1 MHCQVSY
8 RLKDENLFVSRE
20 IKTKV
25 ATQTSSSLVKSI
37 NMLHASSV
45 EPIEFFSSSV
55 RRIKTE
61 ISSSGAISQFF
72 SNNIIQIYSRSDYR
86 KI

>member
-20 IKTKV
+20 IKSKV

-45 EPIEFFSSSV
+45 EPIEFSPQASGELKRKYRQVEQYLSSF
-55 RRIKTE
+55 RTI
-61 ISSSGAISQFF
+61 
-72 SNNIIQIYSRSDYR
+72 
-86 KI
+86 